1 VGYWRVFGFWC
12 RPRRGTNRVGETAA
26 QVGRGTPGEQ
36 MRKFSQYP
44 DFRGPRVFTCRMQ
57 EDRTVFK
64 GLIQMIGIKA
74 Q

>member
-1 VGYWRVFGFWC
+1 
-12 RPRRGTNRVGETAA
+12 VGETAA